1 MPIKSKNDAAQARLN
16 SPSDHDQARIL
27 RQGSGGRNRD
37 LCATAAATAED
48 QSIKVFW
55 FFLSKKNCFLT
66 FMTEKPSP
74 PPGHAEQRP
83 PHPEGLRALRQK

>member
-48 QSIKVFW
+48 QSIKAFL
-55 FFLSKKNCFLT
+55 FLSFKKELLPYFYD
-66 FMTEKPSP
+66 
-74 PPGHAEQRP
+74 
-83 PHPEGLRALRQK
+83 